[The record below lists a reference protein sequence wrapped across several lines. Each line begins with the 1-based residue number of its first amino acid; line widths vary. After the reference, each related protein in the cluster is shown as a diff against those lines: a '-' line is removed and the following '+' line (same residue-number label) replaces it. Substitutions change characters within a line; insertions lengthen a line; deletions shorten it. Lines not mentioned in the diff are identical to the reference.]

1 MATISFTL
9 KDSEANTRI
18 KNAFKGMYRIPQ
30 VPVDEKDPSKGTK
43 PLYTDAEWVRQ
54 KVIEFIKNTVRRYE
68 EIEARK
74 ALQVQSVED
83 IVS

>member
-1 MATISFTL
+1 MATITFTV
-9 KDSEANTRI
+9 KDSKASTRI
-18 KNAFKGMYRIPQ
+18 RNAFKGIYQIPQ
-30 VPVDEKDPSKGTK
+30 IPVNEKDPSKGTK

-54 KVIEFIKNTVRRYE
+54 KVIEFIKNTVRRHE

-74 ALQVQSVED
+74 ALQVQDVED